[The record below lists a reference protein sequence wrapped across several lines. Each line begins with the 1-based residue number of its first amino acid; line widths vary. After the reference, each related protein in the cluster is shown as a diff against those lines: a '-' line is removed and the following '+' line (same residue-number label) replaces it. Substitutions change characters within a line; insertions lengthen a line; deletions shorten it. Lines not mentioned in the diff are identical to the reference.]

1 MNYKKESGVCF
12 GSCFFKILILIKFL
26 TFPKKACR
34 ILYICSVKFLFPIF
48 AFLIVFQPAFPVVE
62 YVLNYDY
69 ISKELCENKDR
80 PELACNG
87 KCYLMQALAE
97 ASEQESQQK
106 KETLAKKVEIPL
118 LYAEKQLVLNTSMDT
133 EVIAHNFSAKP
144 QFYQFY
150 SLQDFFHPPII

>member
-1 MNYKKESGVCF
+1 M
-12 GSCFFKILILIKFL
+12 
-26 TFPKKACR
+26 
-34 ILYICSVKFLFPIF
+34 KFLFPIF
-48 AFLIVFQPAFPVVE
+48 AFLIVIRPAFPVVE

-97 ASEQESQQK
+97 ASEKESQQK
-106 KETLAKKVEIPL
+106 KETSAKKIEIPL
-118 LYAEKQLVLNTSMDT
+118 FYAEKQLVLNTNFDP
-133 EVIAHNFSAKP
+133 EAIAHNFVAKP
-144 QFYQFY
+144 QFYQYY

>member
-26 TFPKKACR
+26 TFSKKTCR

-48 AFLIVFQPAFPVVE
+48 AFLIVFQRAFPVVE

-106 KETLAKKVEIPL
+106 KETSAKKIEIPL
-118 LYAEKQLVLNTSMDT
+118 FYAEKQLVLNTRIDT
-133 EVIAHNFSAKP
+133 ELIVHNFLAKP

-150 SLQDFFHPPII
+150 WLEDFFHPPII